1 MSYSNRVFIFLFS
14 CSKSSLCIGYQYT
27 SAEACRIIS
36 TKEGSNDTLLS
47 EERNHLF
54 SKGNFE
60 TKTNKTEFTL
70 AMICVINFIRTNLL
84 TVLLFQHFFQTQ
96 CLVLSSTYQRATP
109 LSPYISFF
117 SLYLAFIYI
126 SCVWINVVD
135 INHIFVS
142 LTSFTANPTDSSDS
156 FLGEVNQW
164 SFPEMGWKLSVINH
178 WSTN

>member
-1 MSYSNRVFIFLFS
+1 MNLNLRAARLPATDVVSCREIKHSSAAKSLYFILLMSYSNRVFIFLFS

-36 TKEGSNDTLLS
+36 TKEGSNDTLRS

-126 SCVWINVVD
+126 SCV
-135 INHIFVS
+135 
-142 LTSFTANPTDSSDS
+142 
-156 FLGEVNQW
+156 
-164 SFPEMGWKLSVINH
+164 
-178 WSTN
+178 